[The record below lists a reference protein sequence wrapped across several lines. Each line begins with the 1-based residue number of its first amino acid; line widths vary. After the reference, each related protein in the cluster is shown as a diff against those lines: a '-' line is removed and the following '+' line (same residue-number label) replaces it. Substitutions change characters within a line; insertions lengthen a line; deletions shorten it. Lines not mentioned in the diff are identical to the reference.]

1 MQGNWGCPSGD
12 QAWDPSRITQR
23 FSIRLQ
29 IQTDQKVPGSS
40 TSQLREPGQVS
51 ERPRPQFV
59 SCNPA
64 EVTTTQD
71 PGHSCCKDPRQTRH
85 VGLCPC
91 KPARGQ
97 ARNYPLAVIII
108 ITAAIIAIVTQLGS
122 GRTKRGGK
130 AGSVQTTYPTAKSF
144 SSASFSSPPL
154 PTPAPPTSK
163 EKGRVGRVSRC
174 RGGGAHLYS
183 TSFSFCVCAKSP

>member
-1 MQGNWGCPSGD
+1 M
-12 QAWDPSRITQR
+12 
-23 FSIRLQ
+23 
-29 IQTDQKVPGSS
+29 PGSS

-59 SCNPA
+59 NCNPA

-71 PGHSCCKDPRQTRH
+71 PGHSCCKDPRQTGH
-85 VGLCPC
+85 VGQCPF

-97 ARNYPLAVIII
+97 AWNYPLAVIII
-108 ITAAIIAIVTQLGS
+108 ITAAIIAIVTQPGS

-130 AGSVQTTYPTAKSF
+130 AGFVQTTYPTAKSF

-154 PTPAPPTSK
+154 PTLAPPTSK
-163 EKGRVGRVSRC
+163 EKGRVGRVSCC
-174 RGGGAHLYS
+174 RGGGSSSVLL
-183 TSFSFCVCAKSP
+183 SFPFVCVQNHPEEPLFPWSGEF